1 MLCYRRRIPVPELN
15 ARIEAVTAETIRDV
29 CTRYIYGKPPAVA
42 AVGKSVDMQ
51 VDSCPELSSLQ

>member
-29 CTRYIYGKPPAVA
+29 CTRYIHGKPPAVA
-42 AVGKSVDMQ
+42 AVG
-51 VDSCPELSSLQ
+51 ESLCNWILVQ